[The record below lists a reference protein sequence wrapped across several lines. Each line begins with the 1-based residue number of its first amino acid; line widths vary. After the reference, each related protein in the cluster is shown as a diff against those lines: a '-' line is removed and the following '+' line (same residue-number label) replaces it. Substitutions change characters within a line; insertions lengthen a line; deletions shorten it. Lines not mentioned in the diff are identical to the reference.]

1 MKNTYK
7 IDFAANTITLTKA
20 FEEAATNTGSDEYT
34 LLLQL
39 RADFPTMKII
49 RKSRRSPKTANPN
62 RNLTYANMEKYMS
75 VFKNAAELREQ
86 FEIVKTMSKGQPSA
100 YNYVKGWFVSQ
111 FPNYKALP
119 DFTSGKLN
127 VSVLTAEQW
136 KKSNEQAA

>member
-7 IDFAANTITLTKA
+7 IDFATNTITLTKA
-20 FEEAATNTGSDEYT
+20 FEESAANPKSTEYKM
-34 LLLQL
+34 LLRL
-39 RADFPTMKII
+39 RADFPTMNII

-111 FPNYKALP
+111 FPDYKALP

>member
-1 MKNTYK
+1 M
-7 IDFAANTITLTKA
+7 
-20 FEEAATNTGSDEYT
+20 
-34 LLLQL
+34 LLQL

-111 FPNYKALP
+111 FPDYKALP
-119 DFTSGKLN
+119 DFTSGNLN

-136 KKSNEQAA
+136 KKSSEQAA

>member
-7 IDFAANTITLTKA
+7 LDLAANTITLTKA
-20 FEEAATNTGSDEYT
+20 FEEAAANMESAEYKM
-34 LLLQL
+34 LLKL
-39 RADFPTMKII
+39 REDIPNIQII
-49 RKSRRSPKTANPN
+49 RKTRRAPKTANPN
-62 RNLTYANMEKYMS
+62 RNLTYANMERYMS

>member
-1 MKNTYK
+1 MKTNYK

-20 FEEAATNTGSDEYT
+20 FEEAAANMESAEYKM
-34 LLLQL
+34 LLKL
-39 RADFPTMKII
+39 REDIPNIQII
-49 RKSRRSPKTANPN
+49 RKTRRAPKTANPN
-62 RNLTYANMEKYMS
+62 RNLTYANMERYMG